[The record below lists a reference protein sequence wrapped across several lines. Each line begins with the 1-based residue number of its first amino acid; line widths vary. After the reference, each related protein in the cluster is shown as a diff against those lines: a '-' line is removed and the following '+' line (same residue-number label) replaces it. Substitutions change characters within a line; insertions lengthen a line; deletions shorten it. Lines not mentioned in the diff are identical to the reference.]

1 MASSERA
8 FSDRVIEQGS
18 LTLRTTPDDGTCRIE
33 LIGELDLSTVEALDQ
48 ELRRAEREQPST
60 LVLDLSA
67 LDFIDSTGV
76 GFLIETTS
84 RCHEGGPRLTLVRG
98 SADVDRIFRI
108 TGVHEHLPF
117 SD

>member
-1 MASSERA
+1 MSPLKETAP
-8 FSDRVIEQGS
+8 DRVIEHGT
-18 LTLRTTPDDGTCRIE
+18 LTLRTTPDDGACRIE

-48 ELRRAEREQPST
+48 ELRRAERQQPST

-67 LDFIDSTGV
+67 LDFIDSTGI

-84 RCHEGGPRLTLVRG
+84 RCHDGGPRLPLVRG
-98 SADVDRIFRI
+98 SEDVDRIFRI